1 LADLDKTRQPKI
13 IFAIFTMRAIFKS
26 VWVRKLIGKL
36 GVPYNRRLRVRG
48 SPHPLFYDADLSCPA
63 AESNA
68 FRIQSD
74 ALSGDALTAALIVLF
89 SSVESR
95 MLIITPRTLDFG
107 SFGLPIF
114 GFIKYFVYSENNC

>member
-1 LADLDKTRQPKI
+1 MI
-13 IFAIFTMRAIFKS
+13 YAILKS
-26 VWVRKLIGKL
+26 SWVRKLTGKL

-48 SPHPLFYDADLSCPA
+48 SPHPLNYEGVLLPLAV
-63 AESNA
+63 ESNA

-74 ALSGDALTAALIVLF
+74 AMSGDALIAAFISLF

-95 MLIITPRTLDFG
+95 MLIIIPRTLDFG